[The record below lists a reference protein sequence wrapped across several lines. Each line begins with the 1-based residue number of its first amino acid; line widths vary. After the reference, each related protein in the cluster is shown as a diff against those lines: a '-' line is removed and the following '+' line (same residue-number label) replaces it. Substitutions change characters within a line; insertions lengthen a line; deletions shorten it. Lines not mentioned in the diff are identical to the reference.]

1 VRAKS
6 SYEAAL
12 DVAHAEGAIKAMRA
26 LRAQVN
32 DAASIAAAVAAID
45 HMLKGAEAQLPRLEQ
60 AWTEAA
66 LAEDRAEGIV

>member
-1 VRAKS
+1 
-6 SYEAAL
+6 
-12 DVAHAEGAIKAMRA
+12 MRA